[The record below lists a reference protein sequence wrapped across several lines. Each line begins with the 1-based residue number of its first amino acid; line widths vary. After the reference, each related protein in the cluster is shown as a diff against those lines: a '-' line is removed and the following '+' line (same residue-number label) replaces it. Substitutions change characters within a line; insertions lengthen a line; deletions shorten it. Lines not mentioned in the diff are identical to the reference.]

1 MSLYTFWFWVVA
13 TYLFLVLL
21 CLWVIGVLP
30 APQPPAIS

>member
-1 MSLYTFWFWVVA
+1 MSLLAFWLWVVA

-30 APQPPAIS
+30 APQPPVIS